1 MTAPSPAP
9 SKATAPS
16 ADARRA
22 VRNRQVTAGL
32 VVAVIGAGALGG
44 AWYFQLVVG
53 LAPCPLCLEQRIPY
67 YIGVPVA
74 LIGALCG
81 GLGKEGLARVALAL
95 AGMLMALGAFLAVYH
110 AGVEWGLWAGPETC
124 SGAGPA
130 VGGGNLL
137 GQLQTARVVRCD
149 EAPWRL
155 LGLSLAGYN
164 AFIAAS
170 LLVVAMWG
178 ATAKARAVT
187 AHGSSSVSQ

>member
-1 MTAPSPAP
+1 MTATASARPSV
-9 SKATAPS
+9 
-16 ADARRA
+16 DARRA
-22 VRNRQVTAGL
+22 VRNRQLAAGL
-32 VVAVIGAGALGG
+32 MVAAIGAGTLAG

-74 LIGALCG
+74 LIGALFG
-81 GLGKEGLARVALAL
+81 GLGKEGFARVALAI

-110 AGVEWGLWAGPETC
+110 AGVEWGFWAGPDTC

-130 VGGGNLL
+130 LGGGGDML
-137 GQLQTARVVRCD
+137 GQLQGARVVRCD

-164 AFIAAS
+164 AFIASA

-178 ATAKARAVT
+178 ATAKA
-187 AHGSSSVSQ
+187 

>member
-1 MTAPSPAP
+1 MTDTPSAVSRPSPAL
-9 SKATAPS
+9 
-16 ADARRA
+16 
-22 VRNRQVTAGL
+22 RNRQVTAAL
-32 VVAVIGAGALGG
+32 IVAFIGAGALAG

-67 YIGVPVA
+67 YVGVPVA
-74 LIGALCG
+74 LVAALCA
-81 GLGKEGLARVALAL
+81 LAGKAGLARVALGL
-95 AGMLMALGAFLAVYH
+95 SGMLMALGTFLAVYH
-110 AGVEWGLWAGPETC
+110 AGVEWGFWVGPETC

-130 VGGGNLL
+130 LGGGNLL
-137 GQLQTARVVRCD
+137 GQLQNARVARCD

-178 ATAKARAVT
+178 AMAKD
-187 AHGSSSVSQ
+187 